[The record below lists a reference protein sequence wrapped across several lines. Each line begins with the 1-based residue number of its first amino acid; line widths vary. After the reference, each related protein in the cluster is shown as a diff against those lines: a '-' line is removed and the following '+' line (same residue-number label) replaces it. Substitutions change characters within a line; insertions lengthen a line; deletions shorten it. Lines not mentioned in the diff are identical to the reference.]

1 MAFPGTFD
9 ISYYKGDSFDF
20 KIYPKDSSGAAF
32 ALSDFTSVKFTI
44 ADARGNGSQQYL
56 ATSSIISNSSPNYI
70 LCQIT
75 PGLGS
80 TLDADVQYVYD
91 VEIKN
96 SSGSLVYT
104 ILTGT
109 ITITDQVTGAL

>member
-1 MAFPGTFD
+1 MAYPGTFD
-9 ISYYKGDSFDF
+9 ITYYKGDSLDF
-20 KIYPKDSSGAAF
+20 RIFPKDNSGAAF
-32 ALSDFTSVKFTI
+32 SLNDFTAVKFTI
-44 ADARGNGSQQYL
+44 ADSRGNGATQFL
-56 ATSSIISNSSPNYI
+56 ANSSIVSTANPDYI

-80 TLDADVQYVYD
+80 QLDADIQYVYD

-96 SSGSLVYT
+96 NTGSIVYT
-104 ILTGT
+104 VLTGT

>member
-1 MAFPGTFD
+1 MAYPGTFD
-9 ISYYKGDSFDF
+9 ISYYKGDSLDF
-20 KIYPKDSSGAAF
+20 KIYPKDNSGAAF
-32 ALSDFTSVKFTI
+32 PLTDFTSVKFTI
-44 ADARGNGSQQYL
+44 ADSRGNGATQFL
-56 ATSSIISNSSPNYI
+56 ANSSIVTSSSPNYI

-80 TLDADVQYVYD
+80 QLDADIQYVYD

-96 SSGSLVYT
+96 NTGSIVHTL
-104 ILTGT
+104 LTGT